1 MIYAS
6 LIGLELFHNRRGRP
20 TSEGPSAEEP
30 GRPPGRLVKGW
41 LRAAGGR
48 RNHEA
53 PWTNMTRLNLV
64 ATTGKKKQRPWDIR
78 LQWPLDC
85 RKIYP
90 VTRRLA
96 ERQQGTSDQVS
107 LSLGG
112 TRVHSESS
120 ATVCCLAALSGH
132 ISPTPADEVYCA
144 APRRGCRVAPGMLW
158 QRRRRKAGRAT
169 FTIRRSWWPRWA
181 AAADE
186 RIRCNN
192 LGGGLI
198 GFSQGA
204 RGDYALKLMTVING
218 ERRRARSSSPPSP
231 PSDRFNPAGFCV
243 CVSRAARGRLLVS
256 IFAGASVTIG
266 ENQYGGT

>member
-1 MIYAS
+1 
-6 LIGLELFHNRRGRP
+6 
-20 TSEGPSAEEP
+20 
-30 GRPPGRLVKGW
+30 
-41 LRAAGGR
+41 
-48 RNHEA
+48 
-53 PWTNMTRLNLV
+53 MTCLNLV
-64 ATTGKKKQRPWDIR
+64 ATTGKKKNPKKTAALRHPFAVTLG
-78 LQWPLDC
+78 LQENISCYSSVGREAAGHVGPS
-85 RKIYP
+85 
-90 VTRRLA
+90 VTFS
-96 ERQQGTSDQVS
+96 G
-107 LSLGG
+107 GG

-144 APRRGCRVAPGMLW
+144 APRRGCRAAPGMLW
-158 QRRRRKAGRAT
+158 QRRHRKASRAT
-169 FTIRRSWWPRWA
+169 FTIQRSWWPRWA

-204 RGDYALKLMTVING
+204 RGDHALKLMTVINA
-218 ERRRARSSSPPSP
+218 ERHRARSSSPPSP
-231 PSDRFNPAGFCV
+231 PSDRLNPVGFCV
-243 CVSRAARGRLLVS
+243 CISRAARGRLLVS